1 MAKSN
6 SGGTTIG
13 TGFKLNDPQPIADYM
28 VVDFIS
34 DLATIPNQFI
44 GMTTFVKESDCN
56 FEKQSTGW
64 KPVGSKKTI
73 QNITSGGNYNA
84 LEVTGDFLV
93 FTNENAQAIINGVYG
108 KSQFKIINLS
118 TTYEVKIND
127 KSPSITGLGKQIN
140 LPTASGS
147 VGVRGSAE
155 IIQIDTNNFYVSDV
169 WGSKYRPEFK
179 GLTET
184 ELMTV
189 DQNANGGTLKTTEF
203 IVFRDAQS
211 VAMTKADLNA
221 AYPLAK
227 RPFDVVCNQ
236 LNLVYRKTDDS
247 ANNWKSINLTTV
259 S

>member
-1 MAKSN
+1 MAKKYPGGITIDTPLNVVTNKPVSDDQVLDFVADLF
-6 SGGTTIG
+6 SGKY
-13 TGFKLNDPQPIADYM
+13 TGNVA
-28 VVDFIS
+28 
-34 DLATIPNQFI
+34 
-44 GMTTFVKESDCN
+44 FVLETDTLYIKE
-56 FEKQSTGW
+56 STGW

-73 QNITSGGNYNA
+73 QTIVSGGNYNA

-118 TTYEVKIND
+118 LTYEVRIND

-227 RPFDVVCNQ
+227 RPFDVICNQ